1 MNQLHHQ
8 NKLHSLPGQIMKINS
23 GRFQEIT
30 ALTRRQFLQMKRR
43 PSSFIVGIIQPLIWL
58 VLFSALFSKAP
69 AGFLPQHS
77 SYGNFIAAGLIVFT
91 AFSGALN
98 AGLPV
103 MFDREFGF
111 LNRIL
116 VAPLRSRSSV
126 VLASVVHIGIIS
138 LIQSLVIMTAAFLL
152 GYGWP
157 VGLGMIVVL
166 LTLSILTL
174 GVTALSMGLAF
185 ALPGHIELLAITFLI
200 NLPLLFAST
209 ALAPLSFMPTPLQWL
224 ASFNPLTYAI
234 EPIRFAYRSGL
245 SLNTIVM
252 ESPYGAVN
260 LAGCLL
266 ILTTLTVASLLLIR
280 PMLHRKLT

>member
-266 ILTTLTVASLLLIR
+266 ILTTLTVASLLLVR

>member
-1 MNQLHHQ
+1 
-8 NKLHSLPGQIMKINS
+8 MKINS
-23 GRFQEIT
+23 GRIQEIM
-30 ALTRRQFLQMKRR
+30 ALSRRQFLQMKRR
-43 PSSFIVGIIQPLIWL
+43 PSSIVVGIIQPLIWL
-58 VLFSALFSKAP
+58 ILFSALFSKAP

-126 VLASVVHIGIIS
+126 VLASVIHIGTIS
-138 LIQSLVIMTAAFLL
+138 LVQSLVIMTAAFLL

-157 VGLGMIVVL
+157 VGPGMIVVL

-209 ALAPLSFMPTPLQWL
+209 ALAPLSFMPVPLQWL
-224 ASFNPLTYAI
+224 ATLNPLTYAI
-234 EPIRFAYRSGL
+234 EPIRFAYRGKF
-245 SLNTIVM
+245 SLDTIVM
-252 ESPYGAVN
+252 QAPYGAVSI
-260 LAGCLL
+260 AGCLW
-266 ILTTLTVASLLLIR
+266 ILMTLTVAILLLVR
-280 PMLHRKLT
+280 PMLHRKLS

>member
-1 MNQLHHQ
+1 
-8 NKLHSLPGQIMKINS
+8 MKTNN

-77 SYGNFIAAGLIVFT
+77 SYGNFIVAGLIVFT

-157 VGLGMIVVL
+157 VGLGIIVVL

-252 ESPYGAVN
+252 ETPYGAVN

-266 ILTTLTVASLLLIR
+266 VLTTLTVASLLLVR